1 MLTARCTPINAH
13 LSLFGRRMHEE
24 ALDIFDELEILS
36 DCRPKSRLKAKKPL
50 TKAQKMGKRSG
61 KFTLI
66 HRF

>member
-1 MLTARCTPINAH
+1 
-13 LSLFGRRMHEE
+13 MHEE